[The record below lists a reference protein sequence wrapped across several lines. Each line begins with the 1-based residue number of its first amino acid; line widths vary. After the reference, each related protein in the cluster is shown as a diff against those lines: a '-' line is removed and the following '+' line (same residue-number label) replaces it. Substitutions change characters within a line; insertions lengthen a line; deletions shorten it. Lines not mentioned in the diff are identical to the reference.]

1 MAKRAGAAIVKGG
14 ARDPAHPL
22 ERLIFFSDAVF
33 AIAITLLIIEIKVP
47 HLPHGA
53 SNREHL
59 IELAR
64 LIPHFIGFFVSFGV
78 LGLFWAGH
86 HRSFSLA
93 RHYAPGLILPNMMM
107 LCAIAFM
114 PFATAYMSGN
124 FGEAVPTAFY
134 NALLFVTGL
143 LNLRLV
149 RKVTGAPYVDE
160 AVSAEVIAMTRA
172 RGWGV
177 TMGAALAF
185 AVSFVAPML
194 AQFMLITIPLWIM
207 VAVKRARAKT
217 SDPHG

>member
-1 MAKRAGAAIVKGG
+1 MAQGKQAGEPSE
-14 ARDPAHPL
+14 AREPEHPL

-53 SNREHL
+53 SAQAHL

-78 LGLFWAGH
+78 IGLFWAGH
-86 HRSFSLA
+86 HRAFSMA
-93 RHYAPGLILPNMMM
+93 RHYAPGLVGPSLAM

-114 PFATAYMSGN
+114 PFATAYMSSN
-124 FGEAVPTAFY
+124 FGETVPTAFY

-149 RKVTGAPYVDE
+149 RKVTGAPYVNE
-160 AVSAEVIAMTRA
+160 GVSAEVIATTRA

-177 TMGAALAF
+177 TMAAALAF
-185 AVSFVAPML
+185 AVSFVMPQL
-194 AQFMLITIPLWIM
+194 AQFMLATVPLWIM
-207 VAVKRARAKT
+207 LAVRRALAT
-217 SDPHG
+217 T